1 MLLDRYTTDF
11 AAIKEIEKPKEIYP
25 RNGSLVIMEG
35 RRERVI
41 QGRGHMRVEED
52 VAGKRTFARGGIV
65 SAQGTGER
73 IGCFGGRGHER
84 EERFLQG
91 RRQNGEERY

>member
-1 MLLDRYTTDF
+1 VLLDRYTTDF
-11 AAIKEIEKPKEIYP
+11 AAIKEIEIPKEIYP
-25 RNGSLVIMEG
+25 RNGSLVIMQG

-41 QGRGHMRVEED
+41 QGRGHRRIEED

-65 SAQGTGER
+65 SAQ
-73 IGCFGGRGHER
+73 CFGGRGHDR

-91 RRQNGEERY
+91 KRQDGEEGY